1 MSLLMADQSIK
12 VTNIARKVYDR
23 HFEIDPK
30 LDLEYDDHRKK
41 LMYDDILIN
50 IGYLDTAIMFD
61 NPKIFGDYA
70 IWIYQLLCFIM
81 KDLNTERIKEQ
92 MIDHYQILNDTLASI
107 LDEEDAAKADEI
119 LKYAIELTKKET
131 IKFGATSK
139 FELSNYVEVN
149 KKYLDYLLKN
159 DTNGAYK
166 FIESLLKIGYT
177 LEEIYID
184 ILQEVMYEVGEMW
197 HKQLITVDK
206 EHYCTSTTQVILSQ
220 FYPMIFSSDKKNAK
234 ILTCT
239 VGSELHEMGARMIS
253 DLFEYYGW
261 DSIYLGASVPNKFVI
276 KAIEENKPDLIAL
289 SVTMPQHLAI
299 CHDLVK
305 MIKEKNIDTKIAVGG
320 RGFNSTDRLWE
331 KWGVDISTENAL
343 QLVKWAET
351 NILGI
356 MEK

>member
-1 MSLLMADQSIK
+1 MSNPSVK
-12 VTNIARKVYDR
+12 VINIARKVYDK

-30 LDLEYDDHRKK
+30 LDSEYDDHRKK

-50 IGYLDTAIMFD
+50 IGYLDTAMEFD
-61 NPKIFGDYA
+61 DPKIFGDYA

-81 KDLNTERIKEQ
+81 KDINNERIKEH
-92 MIDHYQILNDTLASI
+92 MIVHYQILNDTIASV
-107 LDEEDAAKADEI
+107 LDEKEAEKADQFI
-119 LKYAIELTKKET
+119 RYAIELTKKE
-131 IKFGATSK
+131 KMELSLTSK

-159 DTNGAYK
+159 DTKGAYK

-197 HKQLITVDK
+197 HKQIISVDK

-220 FYPMIFSSDKKNAK
+220 FYPLIFSSDKKNAK

-253 DLFEYYGW
+253 DLFEFYGW
-261 DSIYLGASVPNKFVI
+261 DSIYLGAAVPNEFVI

-299 CHDLVK
+299 CHNLVK
-305 MIKEKNIDTKIAVGG
+305 LIKEKNITAKIAVGG
-320 RGFNSTDRLWE
+320 RGFHSTDKLWE

-351 NILGI
+351 NILEN